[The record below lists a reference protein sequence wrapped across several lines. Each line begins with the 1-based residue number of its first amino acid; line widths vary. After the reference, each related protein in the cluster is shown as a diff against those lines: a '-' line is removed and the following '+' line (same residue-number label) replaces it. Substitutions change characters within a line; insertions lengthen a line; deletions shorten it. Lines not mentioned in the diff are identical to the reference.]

1 MLQMV
6 WAMFAPSDYLHQ
18 LGSLSLT
25 PRWIPSHLDEA
36 KLECGFE
43 DWVRHW
49 NNRIDRIVGM
59 HNTCRQ
65 SAFQDVYVQ
74 AIQHHD
80 QQAKKLRQLRS
91 FFLKVA
97 AAQRASPLP
106 TESTELAVSPFDF
119 AEYFM
124 DQP

>member
-1 MLQMV
+1 MGILV
-6 WAMFAPSDYLHQ
+6 FDSP
-18 LGSLSLT
+18 
-25 PRWIPSHLDEA
+25 WIPSHLDEA
-36 KLECGFE
+36 KLERGFE

-49 NNRIDRIVGM
+49 YNRIDPIVGM
-59 HNTCRQ
+59 NNTCRP
-65 SAFQDVYVQ
+65 STFQDVYAQ
-74 AIQHHD
+74 ATQHHD

-97 AAQRASPLP
+97 ATQRASPLP